1 MIMIDQ
7 SKRLSEP
14 LRWTRAGRIAV
25 IAVGALLLGAVATV
39 AVIASMSGSGLR
51 SGCIAVTFPSTLGG
65 AIMQQCGSSARMA
78 CAKPAVYPQLAAN
91 GALRDACVRARLP
104 YGGS

>member
-1 MIMIDQ
+1 MVMQEQ

-25 IAVGALLLGAVATV
+25 IAVGVLLLGAVVTV
-39 AVIASMSGSGLR
+39 AVIASTSDSRLR
-51 SGCIAVTFPSTLGG
+51 SGCIEVTFPSTLG
-65 AIMQQCGSSARMA
+65 AATMQRCGSGARVA

-91 GALRDACVRARLP
+91 GSLREACVRARLP
-104 YGGS
+104 YGS